1 MPKTLELVRPR
12 FLTPAHTGYSR
23 GDPVIDFCES
33 EMTTLKGPRAGED
46 LRFLQWQ
53 KFAIERLYETT
64 DVTGERNQHRTGV
77 IGVGRQNGKSI
88 IGSALATEALYR
100 GPAGSEVYSA
110 AGDRKQARI
119 VFEESKRQIQRSQRL
134 SALAT
139 IYRDAIEIPTTG
151 NVYRVL
157 SADAKLQQGLSPYF
171 VVFDE
176 VHVQPNDDLWDA
188 MVFGM
193 AARPNGMILGITT
206 AGEHEDSLLGR
217 LYEYGKTIADET
229 ITDDSFFMA
238 WWEPTDRTDDD
249 GKPIEVDLFD
259 ESGWLEANPSLA
271 EGVLD
276 RDELAQSARR
286 SQPAAFRRFRLNQWV
301 SHGGSRW
308 MDMVAWDACELHPKK
323 SKKRIPVVLSFDGS
337 VDDDAT
343 ALMVIRTDLEKPVEV
358 ETFVWERSPEDPD
371 TWQVDREDVNETVK
385 DLFKRYRVIGMGCDP
400 AYWRSEMQA
409 WEKAHGRRKIVEWNV
424 TNARMGPACTEAY
437 KRVKEG
443 EFGHSGNE
451 VVRRHVRNA
460 ITKAVAGGHVT
471 IRKQTPDSEHKIDA
485 AVTVV
490 IGIDMWDRYHELK
503 SEMKSL

>member
-1 MPKTLELVRPR
+1 MPKTLELVHPK
-12 FLTPAHTGYSR
+12 FLTPTHKGYSR
-23 GDPVIDFCES
+23 GESVIRWCERD
-33 EMTTLKGPRAGED
+33 MTTLKGPRAGQD
-46 LRFLQWQ
+46 LRFLRWQ
-53 KFAIERLYETT
+53 RFAITRLYETT
-64 DVTGERNQHRTGV
+64 DVTAEHNQHRTGI

-100 GPAGSEVYSA
+100 GPEGSEIYSA

-119 VFEESKRQIQRSQRL
+119 VFEESKKQIQRSPRL

-176 VHVQPNDDLWDA
+176 VHVQPNEDLWDA

-217 LYEYGKTIADET
+217 LYEYGKTIASDE
-229 ITDDSFFMA
+229 IRDDSFFMA
-238 WWEPTDRTDDD
+238 WWEPSDRKDDD
-249 GKPIEVDLFD
+249 GKPAEVGLFD

-276 RDELAQSARR
+276 RDELTQSARR
-286 SQPAAFRRFRLNQWV
+286 SLPAAFRRFRLNQWV

-308 MDMVAWDACELHPKK
+308 MDMAAWDSCQERPRK

-343 ALMVIRTDLEKPVEV
+343 ALMVMRADGPHPIEI
-358 ETFVWERSPEDPD
+358 ETFVWERQPEDPD
-371 TWQVDREDVNETVK
+371 TWQVDREDVDEKVK
-385 DLFKRYRVIGMGCDP
+385 DLFKRYRVIRMGCDP
-400 AYWRSEMQA
+400 AYWRSEIQA
-409 WEKAHGRRKIVEWNV
+409 WQKEHGRRKVLEWKV

-437 KRVKEG
+437 KRIKEG
-443 EFGHSGNE
+443 DFGHSGNE
-451 VVRRHVRNA
+451 TVRRHVRNA
-460 ITKAVAGGHVT
+460 ISKSVAEGHVT
-471 IRKQTPDSEHKIDA
+471 IRKQTPDSEYKIDA

-490 IGIDMWDRYHELK
+490 IGIDMFDRYAESS